1 VDASGYAVQ
10 GTAEARVE
18 EAAIEAAKAA
28 RLRYVSDK
36 KPGITRH
43 RTGVSFSYR
52 DPAGKVIRDERTLAR
67 IKKLAIPPAW
77 EEVWICPDANGHIQ
91 AVGRDARGRKQYRYH
106 ERWREVRDETKFEKM
121 LEFGKRLPAV
131 RARVDD
137 DLRKPGVPREKV
149 LATVVRLLETTLIR
163 IGNDEYAKRNGSYGL
178 TTLRNSHAKVRGRK
192 VVFNFKGKSG
202 IRHSIDVDDRRLAQ
216 IVDKCR
222 DLPGQELF
230 AYVDDD
236 GEVRDVGSA
245 DVNDYL
251 GEIAGEDV
259 TAKDFR
265 TWAATTL
272 AALALQELEEV
283 DTNAKQK
290 KNIRRAVEAVA
301 SLLGN
306 TVTVCRKCY
315 IHPAI
320 FDGYI
325 DGSLKTALRRRIRKE
340 MRENL
345 GGMKP
350 EEAAV
355 LAFLERR
362 LATSGPVTAA
372 SKKPRRAAGRALRN
386 PRAR

>member
-1 VDASGYAVQ
+1 MDASGFLAR

-18 EAAIEAAKAA
+18 ESAVEAARAA
-28 RLRYVSDK
+28 QLRYVSDR

-43 RTGVSFSYR
+43 RTGTSFSYR
-52 DPAGKVIRDERTLAR
+52 DPSGEIIRDAETLAR

-77 EEVWICPDANGHIQ
+77 EDVWICPLENGHIQ

-106 ERWREVRDETKFEKM
+106 TRWREVRDETKFEK
-121 LEFGKRLPAV
+121 LLAFGKRLPAL
-131 RARVDD
+131 RARVDA
-137 DLRKPGVPREKV
+137 DLAKPGMPREKV

-163 IGNDEYAKRNGSYGL
+163 IGNDEYAKQNGSYGL
-178 TTLRNSHAKVRGRK
+178 TTLKNRHVKVRGRK

-202 IRHSIDVDDRRLAQ
+202 IRHSIDVEDRRLAQ
-216 IVDKCR
+216 VVDKCR

-236 GEVRDVGSA
+236 GEARDVGSE
-245 DVNDYL
+245 DVNEYL
-251 GEIAGEDV
+251 REIGGEEI

-283 DTNAKQK
+283 DTQAKQK
-290 KNIRRAVEAVA
+290 KNVRRAVEAVA

-315 IHPAI
+315 IHPAVL
-320 FDGYI
+320 DGYI
-325 DGSLKTALRRRIRKE
+325 EGGLKEALRRRIGKE

-345 GGMKP
+345 AGLKP

-355 LAFLERR
+355 LAFLEKR
-362 LATSGPVTAA
+362 LSASVRAA
-372 SKKPRRAAGRALRN
+372 PRKPRKAAGRARKT
-386 PRAR
+386 PQAR